1 MTSFENIDNLVKEMS
16 KKQLDFLAEN
26 LDKDKIIV
34 DISGNGELI
43 SRTVYEKVEE
53 NGQPKFRVK
62 RSY

>member
-1 MTSFENIDNLVKEMS
+1 MTSFENINDLVKEMS
-16 KKQLDFLAEN
+16 NKQLDFLAKN

-43 SRTVYEKVEE
+43 SRTIYEKVEE